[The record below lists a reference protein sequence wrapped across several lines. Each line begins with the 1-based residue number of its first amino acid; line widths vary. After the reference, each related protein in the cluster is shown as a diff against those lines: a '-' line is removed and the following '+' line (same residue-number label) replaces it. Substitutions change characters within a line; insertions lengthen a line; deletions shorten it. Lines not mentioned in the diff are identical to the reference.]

1 MKENLNNTVSNTL
14 SVITASWGIS
24 NIQDILGIIVLILSI
39 MNILWNM
46 IYKIYNNIKSK
57 NYTEIDDNIKNAI
70 DEINNINLNSKEK

>member
-1 MKENLNNTVSNTL
+1 MKENLNNTLSNTL

-46 IYKIYNNIKSK
+46 IYKIYNNIKNK

>member
-1 MKENLNNTVSNTL
+1 MKENLNNTLSNTL

-57 NYTEIDDNIKNAI
+57 NYTEINDNIKNAI
-70 DEINNINLNSKEK
+70 DEINDINLNSKEK

>member
-1 MKENLNNTVSNTL
+1 MKEHLNNTVSNTL

>member
-1 MKENLNNTVSNTL
+1 MKENLNNTLSNTL

-70 DEINNINLNSKEK
+70 DEINDINLNSKEK

>member
-70 DEINNINLNSKEK
+70 DEINDINLNSKEK

>member
-1 MKENLNNTVSNTL
+1 MKENLNNTLSNTL